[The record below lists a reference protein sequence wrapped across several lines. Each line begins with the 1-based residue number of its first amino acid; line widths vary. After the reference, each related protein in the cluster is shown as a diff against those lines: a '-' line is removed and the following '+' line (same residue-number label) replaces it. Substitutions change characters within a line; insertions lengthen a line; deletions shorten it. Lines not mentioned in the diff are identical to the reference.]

1 MSESIKIKNPS
12 EVAAKTRE
20 ITALLM
26 QYEEIYNDDIN
37 VFSSVE
43 GSLSSTRDRIKVKI
57 SELEMA
63 LQRTKAMA
71 ESSEKARALVKQ
83 YEAKIAAHNRNLQEI
98 HSLQHEISS
107 FKNEVLHM
115 KNEITSISSEHNNLQ
130 SRINTMLNRISEM
143 V

>member
-1 MSESIKIKNPS
+1 MSDSIKIKNPG
-12 EVAAKTRE
+12 EVAAKIRE

-37 VFSSVE
+37 VISSVE
-43 GSLSSTRDRIKVKI
+43 GNLSSTRDKIKVKI

-63 LQRTKAMA
+63 LQRTKTMA
-71 ESSEKARALVKQ
+71 ESSEQARSLVKQ
-83 YEAKIAAHNRNLQEI
+83 YESKIATHNRNLQEI
-98 HSLQHEISS
+98 HSLQHEIGTL
-107 FKNEVLHM
+107 KNEMLHM
-115 KNEITSISSEHNNLQ
+115 KNEITSISGEHNNLQ